1 VGPSGAG
8 KTTLLNLLIRL
19 YDPTSGSVM
28 FDGHDLRELRL
39 ADIYDRVAVVAQEP
53 FLFSTTVRENV
64 RCGRP
69 TASDEEVE
77 GAARAAYIHEEILAL
92 PSGYETRIGVGG
104 QGLSRGQAQRINVAR
119 AFLKNAPILL
129 LDEATSSLDSVA
141 EANLQ
146 EAIDSLLEARTS
158 FVVAHRLS
166 TLRKADRLLVLDQGR
181 LVGFGRHDELL
192 RDCALYRRLWELQQ
206 LHDRSVSCLTTNE
219 LELPH

>member
-1 VGPSGAG
+1 
-8 KTTLLNLLIRL
+8 
-19 YDPTSGSVM
+19 
-28 FDGHDLRELRL
+28 
-39 ADIYDRVAVVAQEP
+39 
-53 FLFSTTVRENV
+53 
-64 RCGRP
+64 
-69 TASDEEVE
+69 
-77 GAARAAYIHEEILAL
+77 
-92 PSGYETRIGVGG
+92 
-104 QGLSRGQAQRINVAR
+104 VAR